1 MRDKILGTVST
12 RIIVAIL
19 SFLIWILNARL
30 LGPEKVGTI
39 SLIVFSIAI
48 IQLLTNF
55 FSGAALVY
63 YTPRVGISRLLL
75 PAYVWNLVVTLSGTG
90 ILMVLPLIHSSLE
103 LIPKTYLFDIVL
115 LTIIISC
122 GSVNL
127 NLMLGLEKVKQFNYL
142 SLLQVALLVV
152 ILMIITL
159 VLDFLDVRAYILA
172 MGISWF
178 VTFIAGIRVLAPS
191 LVKTKIAL
199 QDHLFRDV
207 LRFGTFVQVANLFQ
221 TFNYR
226 LSLKFA
232 DLFLG
237 RASVGIL
244 SVGMAL
250 AEGLWVIGRSISTV
264 QFSRLSNES
273 DFGQSVKITL
283 ILMKITGL
291 VTAAAMI
298 VLLLIPDSW
307 FQLLFT
313 QKFVGL
319 KVIIGSLSFGIVILS
334 ISMILSGFFSGIN
347 KPRHNTVS
355 SAIGF
360 LFTCVLGLL
369 LIPTWGLAGAG
380 LAATASYTAATIYQ
394 LVVFFRLSKLKPAD
408 LLLKRREAEEFI
420 REIRKIVAK
429 NR

>member
-75 PAYVWNLVVTLSGTG
+75 PAYLWNLVVTLSGTG

-103 LIPKTYLFDIVL
+103 LIPKTYQFDVVL

-152 ILMIITL
+152 ILMIIML
-159 VLDFLDVRAYILA
+159 VLDYLDVRAYILA
-172 MGISWF
+172 MGISWL
-178 VTFIAGIRVLAPS
+178 VTFIAGIRVLTPF
-191 LVKTKIAL
+191 LVKTKIAP

-298 VLLLIPDSW
+298 VLLLVPDSW
-307 FQLLFT
+307 FQFLFT

-347 KPRHNTVS
+347 NPRHNMVS

-380 LAATASYTAATIYQ
+380 LAASASYTAATIYQ